1 MAMVD
6 ISDKVPVKRV
16 AVAVGKIMLKE
27 STIAAIKEKKTK
39 KGEVLQVAEVA
50 ALLAVKNT
58 PSLIPHCHHIPIE
71 SVEVKFLFADKSIS
85 CNVTVSAQA
94 KTGVEM
100 EALVGASTALLT
112 IWDMVKYLEKDESGQ
127 YPDTRISGI
136 QVIRKV
142 KG

>member
-1 MAMVD
+1 MVD
-6 ISDKVPVKRV
+6 ISDKGPVKRV
-16 AVAVGKIMLKE
+16 AVAVGRIFLKE
-27 STIAAIKEKKTK
+27 STIRAVKDKKTK
-39 KGEVLQVAEVA
+39 KGDVLQVAEVA

-58 PSLIPHCHHIPIE
+58 PSLIPHCHQIPIE
-71 SVEVKFLFADKSIS
+71 SVEVKFLFAVESIS

-112 IWDMVKYLEKDESGQ
+112 IWDMVKYLEKDESGE
-127 YPDTRISGI
+127 YPDTRISEI